1 MGTCKLCSKKVG
13 LFQES
18 YYLFD
23 YAFVCG
29 DCKNQCDIV
38 LNSLGST
45 FDEALAAFKL
55 RYKNAKELMRFVDFF
70 EEKQKEYVE
79 KEENEKNSSSQAKE
93 NNSTTGLL
101 VNQNIGPFEGDLV
114 YSIDGVRGRH
124 IDIYVDK
131 CVITTRVT
139 LGSLLTN
146 NATDGEK
153 TFYYSDCIGVQFKTS
168 KFTIGYLQVETAA
181 SSGNNH
187 MSNFFNENS
196 FTFDTSVISNERMT
210 EVADYVKQRVDEVKK
225 GHFNR
230 NNGTSTLSVADELI
244 KLKQLMD
251 ARVLTQE
258 EFDLQKAKLL
268 NS

>member
-23 YAFVCG
+23 YAFVCV
-29 DCKNQCDIV
+29 DCKNQCDMV
-38 LNSLGST
+38 LGSLGPT
-45 FDEALAAFKL
+45 FDDALSDFKL
-55 RYKNAKELMRFVDFF
+55 RYKNAKDLKRFLDFF
-70 EEKQKEYVE
+70 EEKQQEYLE
-79 KEENEKNSSSQAKE
+79 KEANDKNSASQTKE
-93 NNSTTGLL
+93 QDLTTGLL
-101 VNQNIGPFEGDLV
+101 VNQNIGPFKGDLV

-131 CVITTRVT
+131 CVITTHVT

-168 KFTIGYLQVETAA
+168 KFTIGYLQIETAA

-210 EVADYVKQRVDEVKK
+210 EVADYVKQRVDEIKK
-225 GHFNR
+225 GHYNR
-230 NNGTSTLSVADELI
+230 NNGEATLSVADELI

-251 ARVLTQE
+251 AGILTQE

>member
-1 MGTCKLCSKKVG
+1 MGVCKLCSKKVG

-29 DCKNQCDIV
+29 ECKNQCDIV
-38 LNSLGST
+38 LNSLGSR
-45 FDEALAAFKL
+45 FDDALSDFKM
-55 RYKNAKELMRFVDFF
+55 RYKNAKDLKRFLDFF
-70 EEKQKEYVE
+70 EEKQQEYLE
-79 KEENEKNSSSQAKE
+79 KEANEKDATNQVEE
-93 NNSTTGLL
+93 NNLATDFL

-168 KFTIGYLQVETAA
+168 KLTIGYLQLETAA

-187 MSNFFNENS
+187 LSNFFNENS

-210 EVADYVKQRVDEVKK
+210 EVAEYVKQRVDEIKK
-225 GHFNR
+225 S
-230 NNGTSTLSVADELI
+230 NNKSSSVAPLSVADELI
-244 KLKQLMD
+244 KLKQLLD
-251 ARVLTQE
+251 AGVLTQE
-258 EFDLQKAKLL
+258 EFDSQKTKLL